1 MPCPARRPS
10 CLRRVL
16 WLATAGAWVGD
27 ERVLHASGRGA
38 AGWKSG
44 HGAVIRGDWMTA
56 LPFMASPLRCVHM
69 LVWSD
74 AVLSEG
80 QLHVYS

>member
-1 MPCPARRPS
+1 
-10 CLRRVL
+10 
-16 WLATAGAWVGD
+16 
-27 ERVLHASGRGA
+27 
-38 AGWKSG
+38 
-44 HGAVIRGDWMTA
+44 MTA
-56 LPFMASPLRCVHM
+56 LPFMASSLRCVHM